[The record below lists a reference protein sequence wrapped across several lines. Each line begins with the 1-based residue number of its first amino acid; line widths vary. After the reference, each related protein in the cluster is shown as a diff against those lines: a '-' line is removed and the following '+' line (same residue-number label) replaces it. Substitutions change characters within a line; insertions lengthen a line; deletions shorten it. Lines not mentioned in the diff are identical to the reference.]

1 MANLFVVGHGINVQG
16 VFEDENA
23 ANQAA
28 AELTPVVIN
37 DTTVK
42 ATVMKVD
49 ADRYEIDR
57 EKGMV
62 IEKNGGNSAYLNDTA
77 ENNKW

>member
-16 VFEDENA
+16 IFEDESA
-23 ANQAA
+23 ATQAA
-28 AELTPVVIN
+28 AELPTVVIN

-57 EKGMV
+57 EKGV
-62 IEKNGGNSAYLNDTA
+62 VTERRGGNSAYLNKTI
-77 ENNKW
+77 ER